1 MNTFLTAGEVAT
13 LLRKSTKWVYQN
25 ARLIPGG
32 FKLNGSWLW
41 DKEVL
46 VDSLKELAKK
56 PLAPKR
62 KEGRDKHNLL

>member
-1 MNTFLTAGEVAT
+1 MNTFITAGEVAT

-41 DKEVL
+41 DKEL
-46 VDSLKELAKK
+46 LLDSLRDLAKK
-56 PLAPKR
+56 PSAPR
-62 KEGRDKHNLL
+62 MKECDRHNLR